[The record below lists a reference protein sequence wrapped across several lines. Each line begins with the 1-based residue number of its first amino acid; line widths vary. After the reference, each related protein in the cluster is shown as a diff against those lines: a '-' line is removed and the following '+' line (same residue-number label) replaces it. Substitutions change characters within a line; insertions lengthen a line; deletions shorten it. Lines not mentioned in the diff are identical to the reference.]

1 MKKTFTLNIAEPCS
15 EDFSK
20 MTKNQTGSHCV
31 LCNKTVLDFT
41 GKTNREVAAIISK
54 QKDKNSICAKVSSIQ
69 LQQEYS
75 YNTNANLTNLKHAI
89 LFGATVLTTIASYS
103 QEKPTGVFETNPKSE
118 TQHVIMGKIVM
129 PQKQKIVTI
138 LISGNVRDLQTKK
151 VLSKDNFS
159 NFKLFYNETEK
170 EISVNSKTGKF
181 EMELQ
186 IPENATYLELHS
198 KYYEFTEYL
207 NIPISK
213 EEIKSIKI
221 YKTIF
226 IDTSKKFEESILGGL
241 GINYIDE
248 KVLSERIV

>member
-20 MTKNQTGSHCV
+20 MTKNQTGSHCD

-54 QKDKNSICAKVSSIQ
+54 QKDKNSICAKVSPIQ

-75 YNTNANLTNLKHAI
+75 YNTNANFNNLKHAM

-103 QEKPTGVFETNPKSE
+103 QEKPTVVPVKNDQTEMLHGIV
-118 TQHVIMGKIVM
+118 GKIAM
-129 PQKQKIVTI
+129 PQKQIVTI
-138 LISGNVRDLQTKK
+138 LISGDVRDLQTKK

-181 EMELQ
+181 EMKLQ
-186 IPENATYLELHS
+186 IPDNATSVDFYS

-226 IDTSKKFEESILGGL
+226 INTAKKYDDNILGGL

-248 KVLSERIV
+248 KVLSERKV